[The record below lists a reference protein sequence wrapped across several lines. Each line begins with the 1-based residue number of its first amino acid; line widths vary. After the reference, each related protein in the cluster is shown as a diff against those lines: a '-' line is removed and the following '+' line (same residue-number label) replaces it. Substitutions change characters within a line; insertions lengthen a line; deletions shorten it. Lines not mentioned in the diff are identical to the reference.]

1 SGKEREFSEQKV
13 NKNPPKIVNRWI
25 VDYYFSVAV
34 EFFKNH
40 QYADFCGV
48 RTILDNVLERP
59 TESVDDMLLKL
70 RVLQFLSRINEGD
83 KLSELFVFITL
94 IE

>member
-1 SGKEREFSEQKV
+1 MMD
-13 NKNPPKIVNRWI
+13 
-25 VDYYFSVAV
+25 VDYWVKMIFFSS
-34 EFFKNH
+34 
-40 QYADFCGV
+40 D
-48 RTILDNVLERP
+48 VLERP